1 MQITASNWQM
11 LSPLVDEALALAPE
25 ARSAWLNAQTQLTES
40 VHAQLAEL
48 IAVADAP
55 ETNTLFQALPNLATT
70 APPGDFNR
78 AARAP
83 GNIIGA
89 YTLLRALGRGGMAEV
104 WLARRNDGA
113 YERDIALKLPLA
125 HLPANHAAERLMRE
139 RNVLATLEHPAIAR
153 LYDAG
158 IAADGQPFLA
168 MEYVEGETIIDY
180 ANHAKLNLRDRCKLM
195 LQVLAALQYAHQ
207 HLVVHRD
214 LKPSNI
220 LVRADGRVTLLD
232 FGIAKVLGES
242 DGLAH
247 ETELTRSVG
256 NALTITYAAPEQLL
270 GEPVTT
276 ATDLFSAGVV
286 LFELL
291 TGQRPFKNAERNP
304 VTLVQA
310 IEKSTP
316 STWIGDV
323 ADAEALAHCFTTVSS
338 WQRAYS
344 GDLAAICARALR
356 REPSARY
363 ASAMTFRDDLRRYFD
378 HQPVLAREGAW
389 AYRSR
394 KFFYRNRFE
403 VTTAA
408 VASVASLA
416 IGVQAWV
423 KTRDLQISEARV
435 SAVES
440 VVKRLFKGMSPDN
453 NAPQVFTAKSLL
465 DQSRPVLLQAA
476 AASPKTRS
484 ETTLMMANLYLEIAA
499 YDDAI
504 SLLNDEIVDA
514 RANGDLRREA
524 WAQCLI
530 ADAYLDTE
538 RAKPASEM
546 LLKMRDQLRGI
557 VREPDVLLAQIDYRL
572 GAAAVLQENFEEGSK
587 RLTTARKALVALDDR
602 PTDLLTRILDMQ
614 GTVARRQGDLKSAF
628 AAFTEAKKNLP
639 PGNDGQ
645 LLRYA
650 VSINLISVDFAAG
663 RHGEVIRAARVLQ
676 RELEG
681 RLPDGNQWSTGAAT
695 YLTAA
700 LIRTGQFDAA
710 TQQIEALKMR
720 IDRKANDY
728 LYRVS
733 TPEAQIALYNGNSTQ
748 AVAAFTSL
756 LNEGNQR
763 PASLDR
769 EASRR
774 SLAHALLQQGRT
786 DEAVTLLKIAE
797 ENFLLLT
804 SNSKHP
810 HVALTRIL
818 LGCAYLKL
826 EDWRNAEASLRPAYA
841 DLLASRGAE
850 HYGTLLAASYLALL
864 PTEVASG
871 KPLAAELANRI
882 ERDLGWEHGAAQ
894 LAAQLRRPYSHTF
907 KSLPALL

>member
-1 MQITASNWQM
+1 MQITASNWQL

-25 ARSAWLNAQTQLTES
+25 ARSAWLDAQTQLSEP

-55 ETNTLFQALPNLATT
+55 ETNALFRILPNLAT
-70 APPGDFNR
+70 APQSTDFNR
-78 AARAP
+78 SARAP
-83 GNIIGA
+83 GNTIGA
-89 YTLLRALGRGGMAEV
+89 YTLLRPLGRGGMAEV

-168 MEYVEGETIIDY
+168 MEYVEGENIIDY
-180 ANHAKLNLRDRCKLM
+180 ANHAKLDLRDRCKLM
-195 LQVLAALQYAHQ
+195 LQVLGALHYAHQ

-232 FGIAKVLGES
+232 FGIAKVMGES

-256 NALTITYAAPEQLL
+256 NALTIAYAAPEQLL
-270 GEPVTT
+270 GESVTT

-291 TGQRPFKNAERNP
+291 THQRPFKNAEKSAMG
-304 VTLVQA
+304 LVLA
-310 IEKSTP
+310 METSTP
-316 STWIGDV
+316 SMRIVDASE
-323 ADAEALAHCFTTVSS
+323 ADALAHGFATMNA

-363 ASAMTFRDDLRRYFD
+363 ASAMTFRDDLTRHFD

-394 KFFYRNRFE
+394 KFFYRNRFTL
-403 VTTAA
+403 VTAA
-408 VASVASLA
+408 IAGAASLG

-423 KTRDLQISEARV
+423 KTRDLQISDARV

-453 NAPQVFTAKSLL
+453 NAPKVFTAKSLL

-476 AASPKTRS
+476 AQSPKTRS

-504 SLLNDEIVDA
+504 SLLNDEVVDA
-514 RANGDLRREA
+514 RANRDLRREA
-524 WAQCLI
+524 WAKCLI

-546 LLKMRDQLRGI
+546 LLKMRDQLRDVAG
-557 VREPDVLLAQIDYRL
+557 EPDSLLAQIDYRL
-572 GAAAVLQENFEEGSK
+572 GAAAVLQENFGEGSK
-587 RLTTARKALVALDDR
+587 RLQAARKALATLNDR
-602 PTDLLTRILDMQ
+602 PTDLLVRILDMQ
-614 GTVARRQGDLKSAF
+614 GSLARRQGDLKAAL

-639 PGNDGQ
+639 AGQDGQ
-645 LLRYA
+645 LSRYA
-650 VSINLISVDFAAG
+650 VTINLISVELAAG
-663 RHGEVIRAARVLQ
+663 RYTDVIRDARSLQ
-676 RELEG
+676 TELEG
-681 RLPDGNQWSTGAAT
+681 RLAEGNQWSMGAAT
-695 YLTAA
+695 YLTEAF
-700 LIRTGQFDAA
+700 IRTGQFDAA
-710 TQQIEALKMR
+710 TQQIEALKAHT
-720 IDRKANDY
+720 DKKSDQY
-728 LYRVS
+728 LYRVK
-733 TPEAQIALYNGNSTQ
+733 TPFAQIALFKGNAVQ
-748 AVAAFTSL
+748 AAAEFSAIL
-756 LNEGNQR
+756 AESEAR
-763 PASLDR
+763 PASLNR
-769 EASRR
+769 EVTRR
-774 SLAHALLQQGRT
+774 YLALALLQLGRT
-786 DEAVTLLKIAE
+786 DEAINLLKVAE
-797 ENFLLLT
+797 TNFLVLT
-804 SNSKHP
+804 SSAKHP

-818 LGCAYLKL
+818 LGCAYLRM
-826 EDWRNAEASLRPAYA
+826 EDWRNAEANLRPAHT
-841 DLLASRGAE
+841 DLLAARQAD
-850 HYGTLLAASYLALL
+850 HYGTQLGAAYLAFLPANRGL
-864 PTEVASG
+864 PTNELATHIAKELG
-871 KPLAAELANRI
+871 WQYGAAELVSR
-882 ERDLGWEHGAAQ
+882 
-894 LAAQLRRPYSHTF
+894 LRSPDQRGFRT
-907 KSLPALL
+907 LPALL